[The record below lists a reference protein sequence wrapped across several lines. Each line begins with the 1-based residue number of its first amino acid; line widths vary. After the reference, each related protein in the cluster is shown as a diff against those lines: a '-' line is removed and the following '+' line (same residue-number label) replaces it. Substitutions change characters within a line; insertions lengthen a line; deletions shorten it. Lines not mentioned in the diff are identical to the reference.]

1 MPISKRKKNG
11 KSNVE
16 EAGHVKAARARQA
29 ADSLVESAG
38 TKRHNLMEAGASA
51 CATIGRCPFS
61 FSAPS
66 VSVLASMFAAFV
78 SLALCHSIT
87 FATRLDSTRFD
98 SIYP

>member
-11 KSNVE
+11 KSNGE

-51 CATIGRCPFS
+51 CATIGRARLRD
-61 FSAPS
+61 APS
-66 VSVLASMFAAFV
+66 VSAPLQFQ
-78 SLALCHSIT
+78 C
-87 FATRLDSTRFD
+87 
-98 SIYP
+98 